1 MELRYAVAIF
11 FRELK
16 GARLAET
23 VTDESMAPLNF
34 FLIAPKG
41 KQCEIMLPGK
51 ELARPITP

>member
-11 FRELK
+11 FREFR

-23 VTDESMAPLNF
+23 VTDESMAPFNF

-41 KQCEIMLPGK
+41 KKCEIVLPGK
-51 ELARPITP
+51 ESARPITP